1 MSWQLSE
8 QRWKGA
14 VLAAGPVAWVSARTA
29 RFAGAGAARPWP
41 SLCLADAFHRL
52 SSVSSALQWREASLP
67 SGATQPNLSPGSSVL
82 PEATLLS
89 ASWSP
94 RSHIYGPFQT
104 HLYFTEARADFV
116 TISLV
121 DTQRDPSV

>member
-14 VLAAGPVAWVSARTA
+14 VLAAGPVAWVSVRTA
-29 RFAGAGAARPWP
+29 RFAGAGAAGPWP

-67 SGATQPNLSPGSSVL
+67 SGATQPNLSPGVRSCL
-82 PEATLLS
+82 RPPF
-89 ASWSP
+89 SP
-94 RSHIYGPFQT
+94 RLGPRVATSMARFRLT
-104 HLYFTEARADFV
+104 FTSLQANFV
-116 TISLV
+116 TTSLV